1 MPETLSLAPE
11 EIAELKG
18 RLTGDTVRCEIVVT
32 EANADA
38 CITVSVMLPPDLD
51 PDVTESIKTAA
62 ANAARMI
69 AEELGA
75 S

>member
-1 MPETLSLAPE
+1 MTETRMAPG
-11 EIAELKG
+11 EIAEVKG

-32 EANADA
+32 EAKADA
-38 CITVSVMLPPDLD
+38 CITVSVMLPPDVD
-51 PDVTESIKTAA
+51 PDVTESLKTAA
-62 ANAARMI
+62 ASAARMI